1 MFTSLVDFMYDH
13 CVFPLNQMVI
23 CGVVA
28 TNFVPFTD
36 IVPDVLP
43 TEPGLERAKRAVTP
57 PWLATM
63 AVALSRQDLFHRC
76 DVLSVLFKIVM
87 EVVTVGLSSPDR
99 RHDAPSGLSALRVL
113 ST

>member
-1 MFTSLVDFMYDH
+1 MGVEMFTSLVDFMYDH

-57 PWLATM
+57 L
-63 AVALSRQDLFHRC
+63 
-76 DVLSVLFKIVM
+76 
-87 EVVTVGLSSPDR
+87 VGNNGSSLVQTG
-99 RHDAPSGLSALRVL
+99 SGLVDILCEDAVCHEDDCQQ
-113 ST
+113 